1 MLNLDTSSSLY
12 IVLAI
17 VFSSGFISGL
27 SPCSLPTVVF
37 VSAYVGGARGASKKK
52 GFILSL
58 AFILGIAVMLSLLGV
73 FAGLIGGIINN
84 TVVLNLI
91 IAGVL
96 LVMGLWLLK
105 VIKINL
111 NWSFSKISP
120 KKGSGIIGAFLLGI
134 PFGIAASPCTMPV
147 TLSVLAFSSLKGSAA
162 YGMLLMFVF
171 AIGRSIPL
179 LIVGTFTGILKSLSF
194 LSKYQ
199 DKIEKVAG
207 VILIGLAIYFAAQSF
222 L

>member
-37 VSAYVGGARGASKKK
+37 VTAYVGGARGASKKK

-96 LVMGLWLLK
+96 LVM
-105 VIKINL
+105 
-111 NWSFSKISP
+111 
-120 KKGSGIIGAFLLGI
+120 
-134 PFGIAASPCTMPV
+134 
-147 TLSVLAFSSLKGSAA
+147 
-162 YGMLLMFVF
+162 
-171 AIGRSIPL
+171 
-179 LIVGTFTGILKSLSF
+179 
-194 LSKYQ
+194 
-199 DKIEKVAG
+199 
-207 VILIGLAIYFAAQSF
+207 
-222 L
+222 